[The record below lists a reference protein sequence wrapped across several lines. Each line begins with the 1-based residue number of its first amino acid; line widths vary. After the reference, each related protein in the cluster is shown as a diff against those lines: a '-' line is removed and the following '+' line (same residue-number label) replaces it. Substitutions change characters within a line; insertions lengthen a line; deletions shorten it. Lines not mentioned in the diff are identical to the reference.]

1 MIGTIVG
8 GVAGLGVGAFGSV
21 SERDEELAQCMR
33 GRHVSTLVSAR
44 IPQSMVFLTAY
55 P

>member
-8 GVAGLGVGAFGSV
+8 GVVGLGVGAFGSV

-33 GRHVSTLVSAR
+33 EKGYRLEA
-44 IPQSMVFLTAY
+44 A
-55 P
+55 

>member
-8 GVAGLGVGAFGSV
+8 GVVGLGVGAFGSV

-33 GRHVSTLVSAR
+33 DKGYVLDAT
-44 IPQSMVFLTAY
+44 
-55 P
+55 